1 MTPMWFMAGSAVLD
15 AGLNPLLIT
24 GAGWF
29 PELGIR
35 GAALASLLASYI
47 RCAGLLV
54 YIYRRDL
61 VIRLR
66 GIEWRYLRPER
77 ELLRFI
83 VPKGLMMGLQYIG
96 RASCRERVWQYV

>member
-1 MTPMWFMAGSAVLD
+1 MPSVFIFVLLMMALRSTGDAMTPMWFMAGSAVLD

-47 RCAGLLV
+47 SCAGLLV

-61 VIRLR
+61 VLRLR
-66 GIEWRYLRPER
+66 GIERSEEQTS
-77 ELLRFI
+77 EL
-83 VPKGLMMGLQYIG
+83 Q
-96 RASCRERVWQYV
+96 S